1 MISSIRL
8 WQENMVERGFE
19 EPQRSKR
26 KDEGKF
32 TIFFYFFRAEME
44 RICSGMMNL
53 YRTHLQKRTARKRRM
68 VIQYEHHIMRLRA
81 LTKVKC

>member
-19 EPQRSKR
+19 EPQRNKR

-32 TIFFYFFRAEME
+32 TIFFNFFLCRNGADLFRYDEF
-44 RICSGMMNL
+44 ISNSSAKKNC
-53 YRTHLQKRTARKRRM
+53 
-68 VIQYEHHIMRLRA
+68 
-81 LTKVKC
+81 

>member
-32 TIFFYFFRAEME
+32 TIFFTFCAEME
-44 RICSGMMNL
+44 PISSGMMNL

>member
-32 TIFFYFFRAEME
+32 TI
-44 RICSGMMNL
+44 
-53 YRTHLQKRTARKRRM
+53 
-68 VIQYEHHIMRLRA
+68 
-81 LTKVKC
+81 